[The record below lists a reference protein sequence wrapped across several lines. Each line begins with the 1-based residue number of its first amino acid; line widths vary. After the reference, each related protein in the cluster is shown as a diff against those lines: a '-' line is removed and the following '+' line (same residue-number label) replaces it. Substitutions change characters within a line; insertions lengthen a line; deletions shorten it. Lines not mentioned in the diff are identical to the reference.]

1 MTTTITG
8 HGGTRLALR
17 TAGPVGA
24 PALVLLHGWAQSSA
38 VWRRLLADPGL
49 TERYRLLAP
58 DLRGHGD
65 SEAPESGY
73 DDPAAWAGDLAA
85 VLEHASGPAVV
96 LGWSY
101 GGLVIADYLRVCGDA
116 GLAGIV
122 LVGAVTE
129 IGPDRPGGATG
140 PVMTAGLREMLSPD
154 DEVARPALREF
165 IASGTAVPMSQDE
178 QDRQLGTAL
187 ATPAAVRKAVFKR
200 DIGSAE
206 ALTAVTVPTLV
217 LHGDSDEV
225 VLPVAGRYA
234 ADTVPGAAASWYP
247 GCGHAPFLERPA
259 DFDVEL
265 AHFLTRCHVEHGKMG
280 L

>member
-1 MTTTITG
+1 MSTTVTG
-8 HGGTRLALR
+8 HGGARLALR
-17 TAGPVGA
+17 TAGPLGA
-24 PALVLLHGWAQSSA
+24 PALVLLHGWAQSAA

-65 SEAPESGY
+65 SEVPENGY
-73 DDPAAWAGDLAA
+73 DDPEVWAGDLAA
-85 VLEHASGPAVV
+85 VLAEANGPAVV

-101 GGLVIADYLRVCGDA
+101 GGLVIADYLRVHGDA
-116 GLAGIV
+116 ALAGIV
-122 LVGAVTE
+122 LLGAITE
-129 IGPDRPGGATG
+129 IGPDRQGGLTG
-140 PVMTAGLREMLSPD
+140 PVMNAGLREMLSPD
-154 DEVARPALREF
+154 DEIARPALRTF
-165 IASGTAVPMSQDE
+165 IERGTALPLSQDE
-178 QDRQLGTAL
+178 QDRQLGVAL
-187 ATPAAVRKAVFKR
+187 STPAAVRRALFKR

-206 ALTAVTVPTLV
+206 ALAGVTVPTLV

-225 VLPVAGRYA
+225 VLPMAGRYA

-259 DFDVEL
+259 DFDVDL
-265 AHFLTRCHVEHGKMG
+265 AHFLTRSHAEHGKMG

>member
-58 DLRGHGD
+58 DLRGHGE
-65 SEAPESGY
+65 SEAPDGGY
-73 DDPAAWAGDLAA
+73 DDPAAWAADLAA

-101 GGLVIADYLRVCGDA
+101 GGLVIADYLRVRGDA
-116 GLAGIV
+116 ALAGIV

-140 PVMTAGLREMLSPD
+140 PVLTTGLREMLSPD

-165 IASGTAVPMSQDE
+165 IAGGTAVPLPQDE

-206 ALTAVTVPTLV
+206 ALSKVTVPTLV